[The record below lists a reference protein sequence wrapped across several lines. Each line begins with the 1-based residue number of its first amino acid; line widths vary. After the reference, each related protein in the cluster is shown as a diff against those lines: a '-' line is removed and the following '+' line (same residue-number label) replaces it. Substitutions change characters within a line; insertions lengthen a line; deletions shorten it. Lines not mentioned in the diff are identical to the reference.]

1 LTGIKKAAS
10 KSDLTMSI
18 CRGAFKLAR
27 AGLLMGKPATTHHRS
42 YGVFA
47 MAYRDAKLKRGARSV
62 EAGDNL
68 ASAGGLTSGID
79 LAVRV
84 VERYYGRT
92 VVERTATMAETSNTT
107 DIARLRRLPGR
118 PENPTDR
125 PLP

>member
-1 LTGIKKAAS
+1 
-10 KSDLTMSI
+10 
-18 CRGAFKLAR
+18 
-27 AGLLMGKPATTHHRS
+27 MGKPATTHHRS